1 MKKIFSIILVLLLVL
16 GTFVGCSSKGES
28 VDKIKEAL
36 DKVVEEALK
45 EDIVGDVSKDSKLPK
60 LTVTQLPLDMV
71 YDEERI
77 VDEHILINSHKV
89 SKDELKT
96 GHGMLMNVRKNN
108 GVFILGEL
116 NDIPAIVWNDGE
128 KSRAKMFAYD
138 YSDKQVILD
147 NGNLTKLEE
156 NKYGDYEYWVF
167 RTAVVD
173 TDVDDYSIMIDFGC
187 DKYVALID
195 FDFWHEEWGF
205 TTEKECDDMALQFAK
220 ELLPV
225 LDVHCSCCH
234 K

>member
-45 EDIVGDVSKDSKLPK
+45 EEIVGDVSKDSKLPK

-108 GVFILGEL
+108 GVFILG
-116 NDIPAIVWNDGE
+116 N
-128 KSRAKMFAYD
+128 
-138 YSDKQVILD
+138 
-147 NGNLTKLEE
+147 
-156 NKYGDYEYWVF
+156 
-167 RTAVVD
+167 
-173 TDVDDYSIMIDFGC
+173 
-187 DKYVALID
+187 
-195 FDFWHEEWGF
+195 
-205 TTEKECDDMALQFAK
+205 
-220 ELLPV
+220 
-225 LDVHCSCCH
+225 
-234 K
+234 